1 MYLWHEGVLVMS
13 DLSRAFFSQYDCD
26 HIESVRAVLDLVR
39 SQKISGR
46 TDYPGP
52 LGAGDGRF
60 RRAEVLGR
68 PGLDLDK
75 DQRAVAIDHDQ
86 VDFARFTEEIS
97 REGFETLAFEESLGV
112 FLAPPAELCFVRQKD
127 MLVQSGDSTQISS
140 DLTNRR
146 QI

>member
-1 MYLWHEGVLVMS
+1 MP
-13 DLSRAFFSQYDCD
+13 DLGRAFFSQYDCD
-26 HIESVRAVLDLVR
+26 HIESVRPIFYLVGG
-39 SQKISGR
+39 QKIPGR
-46 TDYPGP
+46 TDHPGS

-60 RRAEVLGR
+60 GRAEIFVR

-86 VDFARFTEEIS
+86 VDFTRFAEEIS
-97 REGFETLAFEESLGV
+97 CEGFETLAFEESLGV

-127 MLVQSGDSTQISS
+127 MLVQSGNSTQISS

-146 QI
+146 